1 MAQPRGRP
9 PQPLDPDASRAARL
23 GAEIRARRQ
32 ARGLTLEALAQL
44 TGYSPQHISEAE
56 RANATVSSR
65 FVAACDHALQ
75 ASGWLVEQLPG
86 VIYERAAQRDE
97 REAARRRTDGREVP
111 AGTRGPGLPV
121 PLPWALQPQ
130 AGEDVDPLSRRSLF
144 GVGVGAALGLG
155 ATTAPAAAREIDPE
169 LVSHWMRLLRVL
181 DHHDAMF
188 GPHDVLPAVRRE
200 IELIA
205 EHRRI
210 AHGELRNELLR
221 VEAHWAEFASFLH
234 DDAGDARRRD
244 SWADRALRLGN
255 QAGYADMVAYVLMR
269 RSQWTAVRD
278 DAPRAIAFAQAA
290 ERTHGASNRIRAL
303 CALKEAQGHALADDR
318 PACER
323 SLADAYGLLDPVDT
337 TQATWSDLGSREA
350 SPSSVLAYDARC
362 WLWLEPHRAITMFED
377 VLRLWPRDR
386 MRSRGVHQARLA
398 LACAAA
404 GESER
409 AAIEG
414 IKALAI
420 ARSTRSD
427 TAVRELTR
435 LDDRLAACDM
445 PAAMDFRE
453 ALGAL

>member
-1 MAQPRGRP
+1 
-9 PQPLDPDASRAARL
+9 LDPDASRAARL

-32 ARGLTLEALAQL
+32 ARELTLEALAKL
-44 TGYSPQHISEAE
+44 IGFSAQHISEAE
-56 RANATVSSR
+56 RAKASVSSS
-65 FVAACDHALQ
+65 FVAACDHALH
-75 ASGWLVEQLPG
+75 ARGWLLEQLPG
-86 VIYERAAQRDE
+86 VICERAAQRDD
-97 REAARRRTDGREVP
+97 REAARRRADDREVS
-111 AGTRGPGLPV
+111 ADARAVGLPV
-121 PLPWALQPQ
+121 PLPWSVQRE
-130 AGEDVDPLSRRSLF
+130 AGEDVDPLSRRSLL
-144 GVGVGAALGLG
+144 GAGAGAAFGLS
-155 ATTAPAAAREIDPE
+155 ATTAAAAREIDPQ
-169 LVSHWMRLLRVL
+169 LASHWMRLLRVL